1 MNLKVLTAAFIL
13 VFPGLQ
19 SVNAADCTPNGLG
32 GQFCVNDD
40 GSTSDSIPNELNGMD
55 TLSSD
60 GSLTSTENT
69 DSGADAELEG
79 SNVDMTHQA
88 PSKLS
93 NKPDPALMG
102 RDWNNPSN
110 LGDGSATSSMGNT
123 SDPGIQ

>member
-19 SVNAADCTPNGLG
+19 SVHAADCTSNGLG

-40 GSTSDSIPNELNGMD
+40 GSTSDSMPNELNGMD

-60 GSLTSTENT
+60 GALTSTENT

>member
-19 SVNAADCTPNGLG
+19 SVHAADCTSNGLG

-40 GSTSDSIPNELNGMD
+40 GSTSDNMPNELNGMD

>member
-1 MNLKVLTAAFIL
+1 MLTAAFIL

-19 SVNAADCTPNGLG
+19 SVHAADCTSNGLG

-40 GSTSDSIPNELNGMD
+40 GSTSDSMPNELNGMD

-88 PSKLS
+88 PFKLS

>member
-19 SVNAADCTPNGLG
+19 SVHAADCTSNGLG

-40 GSTSDSIPNELNGMD
+40 GSTSDSMPNELNGMD

-69 DSGADAELEG
+69 DSG
-79 SNVDMTHQA
+79 
-88 PSKLS
+88 
-93 NKPDPALMG
+93 
-102 RDWNNPSN
+102 
-110 LGDGSATSSMGNT
+110 
-123 SDPGIQ
+123 

>member
-1 MNLKVLTAAFIL
+1 MNLKVLTTAFIL

-19 SVNAADCTPNGLG
+19 SVHAADCTPNGLG

-60 GSLTSTENT
+60 RSLTSTENT

>member
-1 MNLKVLTAAFIL
+1 MLTTSFLL
-13 VFPGLQ
+13 VFPVLQ
-19 SVNAADCTPNGLG
+19 SVHAADCTSNGLG

-40 GSTSDSIPNELNGMD
+40 GSTSDSMPNELNGMD
-55 TLSSD
+55 TLSGD

-79 SNVDMTHQA
+79 STVDTTHQL
-88 PSKLS
+88 PLKIS

-110 LGDGSATSSMGNT
+110 LGDGSATSSINPDDGL
-123 SDPGIQ
+123 Q